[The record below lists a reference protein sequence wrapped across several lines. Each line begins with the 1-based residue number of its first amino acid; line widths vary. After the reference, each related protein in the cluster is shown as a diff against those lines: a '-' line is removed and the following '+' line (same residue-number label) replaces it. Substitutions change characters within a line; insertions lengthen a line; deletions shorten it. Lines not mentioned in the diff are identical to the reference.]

1 MKKTVRWVIGII
13 LGVYIGTIV
22 LLNIPYIQQK
32 TTVFVAKE
40 LSQIMGTQL
49 TIGKIDMGL
58 LNRIIIDN
66 VILDD
71 QTGRE
76 MLKITRLS
84 AKFDIP
90 ALFRGKIAISSVQ
103 LFGFNINLNK
113 QTPDSPP
120 NFKFVLDAFASKDT
134 VQANN
139 SIDLRINSI
148 LMRRGKLTYDVLSE
162 EETPGKFNA
171 QHVKLRNIIANISL
185 KALQTDSVNAAI
197 KRFSVDEQSGFEI
210 RKLSMK
216 LVANDKS
223 MHIDNFAIDLP
234 GTSLKMDTI
243 HLAYDSLGAFKQ
255 FANNVRFSLRTLP
268 SHITLKDISPFVP
281 ALSNF
286 KEKIDFGI
294 DVGGTVNQLNCH
306 KLEINVRNQFRLLGD
321 ASLQE
326 LSHPKDAYIFGN
338 LTQLSASSEGIG
350 FLVRNLSKN
359 YNGVPPILTRLG
371 NIAFHG
377 EISGY
382 FTDLVTYG
390 QLRTDIGSIRTDLK
404 LSSNKD
410 KGLFS
415 YSGSVETKEFEL
427 GELTANDKLGQIT
440 FNMNVQ
446 GNHQDNRQPSVVLKG
461 LVAAIEY
468 SNYKYENIA
477 LDGQYKSGGFNGKIA
492 LDDDNGSVFLNGDIN
507 LAEKIP
513 SFNFLA
519 EIKNVKPHNLH
530 LTPNYKDAEFSFK
543 VKANFTGG
551 SIDQMI
557 GEINVDSLAFI
568 APEKDFFM
576 NNLKVS
582 ATHNNNKN
590 QLKLSS
596 EFLTAN
602 IEGNFLYRTLPA
614 SVMNVMRRYV
624 PSLILPSKRLI
635 ESDNN
640 FNFNIHIY
648 NTDILSTVFDI
659 PLKIFTH
666 STVNGYF
673 NDELQRLRVEG
684 YFPRLQYKN
693 MFIES
698 GLVIC
703 ENPSDQFQAQVRFT
717 NVKKEGAVNVS
728 LNTQV
733 KDDKVSTTMNW
744 GNSGAVTYSG
754 QLAAMAQFFRTD
766 GEKPL
771 LKAVVDIKPTDVIL
785 NDTLWQVHPSQVV
798 VDSGKIDINDFQ
810 FSHRDRYIRI
820 NGRLSDNP
828 KDTVKV
834 NLKEINIGYVFD
846 IANIDDVD
854 FGGDATGTAYASGV
868 FKKPTLDT
876 RLFIRNFS
884 LNDGLLGD
892 MNIYGAWHDEKEGIF
907 LDAHIR
913 EANATHTQID
923 GYIFPSKPKSGLD
936 LNINADSLNLKF
948 LHFYMQSVVDDL
960 KGRATGKVHFYGPF
974 KALNLE
980 GAVMANAT
988 LKFGILNTSFNVN
1001 DSIHLAPTGLTFKQ
1015 MHISDLEGH
1024 RGSLDGYLH
1033 FEHFKNLNYRF
1044 DINVSNML
1052 VMDTKESN
1060 DIPFYG
1066 TVYGTG
1072 NALLSGNAQG
1082 LNVTAGITTNRNTN
1096 LTYTTASIAS
1106 AASNQFI
1113 KFVDKTPRRNMQD
1126 SILAT
1131 EYERIRQEEEAKK
1144 SQTDIRLN
1152 ILVDATPDATM
1163 KIIMDPISGDY
1174 ISGKGTGN
1182 LRTEFYNKGD
1192 VKMFG
1197 NYRISQGIYKFSL
1210 QEVIRKDFIIKDGS
1224 TLTFN
1229 GPPLDAT
1236 LDIQAAYTVPSTSL
1250 NDLMPPEVS
1259 SVVQQPNVRVN
1270 CMMNLTG
1277 VLLRPTIKLGIELPN
1292 ERDEVQALVR
1302 NYISTD
1308 EQMNM
1313 QILYLLGI
1321 GKFYMQD
1328 NTNNNQSSSVMS
1340 SVLSSTL
1347 SGQLN
1352 NMLSQIID
1360 NNNWN
1365 IGANLSTGDKGWSEM
1380 EWETMLSG
1388 QLLNNRL
1395 LINGNFG
1402 YRDNPMANTNFVGDF
1417 EAEFL
1422 LNRSGDVRLKAYNET
1437 NNRYYTKTNLTT
1449 QGIGIMY
1456 KKDFSKWNELFFWN
1470 KWRLRRLQKQT
1481 EAKQKVENTDSIGT
1495 DSAQSRTKRER

>member
-1 MKKTVRWVIGII
+1 
-13 LGVYIGTIV
+13 
-22 LLNIPYIQQK
+22 
-32 TTVFVAKE
+32 
-40 LSQIMGTQL
+40 MGTQL

-58 LNRIIIDN
+58 LNRVIIDN
-66 VILDD
+66 VTLGD
-71 QTGRE
+71 QAGKE

-90 ALFRGKIAISSVQ
+90 ALLRGKIAISSVQ

-134 VQANN
+134 TDTKS

-148 LMRRGKLTYDVLSE
+148 LMRRGRLSYDVLSE
-162 EETPGKFNA
+162 AQTPGKFNA

-197 KRFSVDEQSGFEI
+197 KRLSVDEQSGFELK
-210 RKLSMK
+210 KLSLK

-243 HLAYDSLGAFKQ
+243 RLDYDSLGAFKQ
-255 FANNVRFSLRTLP
+255 FADNVRFSFRTLP
-268 SHITLKDISPFVP
+268 SHITLKDLSPFVP

-286 KEKIDFGI
+286 KEKIELGI
-294 DVGGTVNQLNCH
+294 DIDGTVNQLICH
-306 KLEINVRNQFRLLGD
+306 KVEITAGEQFRLLGD
-321 ASLQE
+321 ASLQN

-338 LTQLSASSEGIG
+338 LTQLSASSEGVG
-350 FLVRNLSKN
+350 FLVRNLSTD
-359 YNGVPPILTRLG
+359 YNGVPSILTRLG
-371 NIAFHG
+371 DISFHG

-390 QLRTDIGSIRTDLK
+390 QLRTDIGSVRTDIK
-404 LSSNKD
+404 LSSDKS

-415 YSGSVETKEFEL
+415 YSGSVETKELEL
-427 GELTANDKLGQIT
+427 GKLIDNDQLGKIT
-440 FNMNVQ
+440 FNLDVQ
-446 GNHQDNRQPSVVLKG
+446 GNHLRNQRPTVVLKG
-461 LVAAIEY
+461 LIAAIEY

-477 LDGQYKSGGFNGKIA
+477 LDGEYKRGGFNGKVA
-492 LDDDNGSVFLNGDIN
+492 LDDENGSIYLNGDIN
-507 LAEKIP
+507 LAEKVP
-513 SFNFLA
+513 SFNFQA
-519 EIKNVKPHNLH
+519 NINKVKPHNLH
-530 LTPNYKDAEFSFK
+530 LTPKYEDAEFSLK
-543 VKANFTGG
+543 VNANFTGG

-557 GEINVDSLAFI
+557 GEINIDSLSFI

-576 NNLKVS
+576 NNLKIS
-582 ATHNNNKN
+582 ATHNDQKN
-590 QLKLSS
+590 QLKVAS
-596 EFLTAN
+596 EFLTAD
-602 IEGNFLYRTLPA
+602 IEGNFLYHTLPA
-614 SVMNVMRRYV
+614 SIMNIMRRYV
-624 PSLILPSKRLI
+624 PSLILPGKKPI
-635 ESDNN
+635 ETHNN
-640 FNFNIHIY
+640 FNFNVHIY

-659 PLKIFTH
+659 PLKIFAH

-673 NDELQRLRVEG
+673 NDEMQRVRVEG
-684 YFPRLQYKN
+684 YFPRLQYGN
-693 MFIES
+693 TFIES
-698 GLVIC
+698 GLIIC
-703 ENPSDQFQAQVRFT
+703 ENPSDRFGAQVRFT
-717 NVKKEGAVNVS
+717 NLKKGGAVNVS
-728 LNTQV
+728 LDAQA
-733 KDDKVSTTMNW
+733 KDDQISTTVNW
-744 GNSGAVTYSG
+744 GNNAAVTYSG
-754 QLAAMAQFFRTD
+754 QLSTVAQFFRTA

-771 LKAVVDIKPTDVIL
+771 LKALVDIKPTDVIL

-798 VDSGKIDINDFQ
+798 VDSGKIDINNFH

-834 NLKEINIGYVFD
+834 DLKEINIGYVFD

-868 FKKPTLDT
+868 LKKPVMDT
-876 RLFIRNFS
+876 RLFIKNFS

-892 MNIYGAWHDEKEGIF
+892 MNIYGAWHDEREGIF

-913 EANATHTQID
+913 DANATHSRVD
-923 GYIFPSKPKSGLD
+923 GYIYPLKPKSGLD

-948 LHFYMQSVVDDL
+948 LHFYMKSVVDDL
-960 KGRATGKVHFYGPF
+960 KGRATGKVHFYGSF

-980 GAVMANAT
+980 GAVMTKAT
-988 LKFGILNTSFNVN
+988 MKFGILNASFNVN
-1001 DSIHLAPTGLTFKQ
+1001 DSIHLAPTGLTFNH
-1015 MHISDLEGH
+1015 MNISDPEGH
-1024 RGSLDGYLH
+1024 KGVLDGYLR
-1033 FEHFKNLNYRF
+1033 FQHFKNLNYRF
-1044 DINVSNML
+1044 DINVNNML
-1052 VMDTKESN
+1052 VMNTKESS

-1072 NALLSGNAQG
+1072 NALLSGDSQG
-1082 LNVTAGITTNRNTN
+1082 LDVNAGITTNRNTN

-1126 SILAT
+1126 SIRLAS
-1131 EYERIRQEEEAKK
+1131 EFEMLQQEEKA
-1144 SQTDIRLN
+1144 SDTDIRLN

-1163 KIIMDPISGDY
+1163 KIILDPISGDY
-1174 ISGKGTGN
+1174 ISGRGTGN

-1197 NYRISQGIYKFSL
+1197 NYRISQGVYKFSL

-1224 TLTFN
+1224 MLTFN
-1229 GPPLDAT
+1229 GPPLNAT
-1236 LDIQAAYTVPSTSL
+1236 LDIQATYTVPSASL
-1250 NDLMPPEVS
+1250 NDLIPEAS
-1259 SVVQQPNVRVN
+1259 TIVQQPNVRVN

-1277 VLLRPTIKLGIELPN
+1277 ILLRPTIKLGIELPN
-1292 ERDEVQALVR
+1292 ERDEVQSLVR

-1328 NTNNNQSSSVMS
+1328 NTNNNQNSNVMS

-1352 NMLSQIID
+1352 NMLAQIID

-1365 IGANLSTGDKGWSEM
+1365 IGTNLSTGEKGWSEM

-1417 EAEFL
+1417 EAEWL

-1437 NNRYYTKTNLTT
+1437 NDRYYTKTNLTT

-1470 KWRLRRLQKQT
+1470 KWKLRQLKKQT
-1481 EAKQKVENTDSIGT
+1481 GVMDKAEKTDSIGA
-1495 DSAQSRTKRER
+1495 DNAQSRNKRER

>member
-1 MKKTVRWVIGII
+1 MIGII
-13 LGVYIGTIV
+13 LGVYIGIIV

-40 LSQIMGTQL
+40 LSHIMGTQL
-49 TIGKIDMGL
+49 TIGKIDIGL

-66 VILDD
+66 VTLDD
-71 QTGRE
+71 QTGKE
-76 MLKITRLS
+76 MLKITRFS

-134 VQANN
+134 VRTNS

-171 QHVKLRNIIANISL
+171 QHVKLHNIIANISL
-185 KALQTDSVNAAI
+185 KALQSDSINAAI
-197 KRFSVDEQSGFEI
+197 KRFSVDEQSGFELK
-210 RKLSMK
+210 KLSMK
-216 LVANDKS
+216 LVANNKS

-243 HLAYDSLGAFKQ
+243 RLDYDSLGAFKQ
-255 FANNVRFSLRTLP
+255 FANNVRFSIQTLP
-268 SHITLKDISPFVP
+268 SYITLKDISPFVP

-286 KEKIDFGI
+286 KEKIEFGI
-294 DVGGTVNQLNCH
+294 AIDGTVNQLNCH
-306 KLEINVRNQFRLLGD
+306 KLEINAGNHFRLLGD

-338 LTQLSASSEGIG
+338 LTQLSVSSEGIG

-359 YNGVPPILTRLG
+359 YNGVPPILTQLG
-371 NIAFHG
+371 NIDFHG
-377 EISGY
+377 EVSGY

-390 QLRTDIGSIRTDLK
+390 QLRTSIGSVRTDLK
-404 LSSNKD
+404 LSSDKS

-415 YSGSVETKEFEL
+415 YSGNVEAKEFEL
-427 GELTANDKLGQIT
+427 GKLIANNKLGQIT
-440 FNMNVQ
+440 FNLNVQ
-446 GNHQDNRQPSVVLKG
+446 GSHQDNQRPTVVLKG
-461 LVAAIEY
+461 LIATIEY
-468 SNYKYENIA
+468 SNYKYENIT
-477 LDGQYKSGGFNGKIA
+477 LDGEYKQGGFNGKVA
-492 LDDDNGSVFLNGDIN
+492 LDDENGSIFLNGDIN
-507 LAEKIP
+507 LTSKVP

-519 EIKNVKPHNLH
+519 EINSVKPYNLQ
-530 LTPNYKDAEFSFK
+530 LTPNYKDSEFSFK

-551 SIDQMI
+551 SINQMI
-557 GEINVDSLAFI
+557 GEINVDSLSYI
-568 APEKDFFM
+568 APEKDFFL
-576 NNLKVS
+576 NNLKVL

-590 QLKLSS
+590 QLKLTS

-602 IEGNFLYRTLPA
+602 VEGNFLYHTLPIT
-614 SVMNVMRRYV
+614 VMNIMKRYV
-624 PSLILPSKRLI
+624 PSLILSNKKAI
-635 ESDNN
+635 ETHNN
-640 FNFNIHIY
+640 FNFDIHIY
-648 NTDILSTVFDI
+648 NTDILSTIFNI
-659 PLKIFTH
+659 PLKIFAH

-717 NVKKEGAVNVS
+717 NMKKEGAVNVS
-728 LNTQV
+728 LNTQA

-744 GNSGAVTYSG
+744 GNNGAVTYSG
-754 QLAAMAQFFRTD
+754 QLSTVAQFFRSE
-766 GEKPL
+766 GSPPL
-771 LKAVVDIKPTDVIL
+771 LKAVVDIKPTDIIL

-846 IANIDDVD
+846 IANIEDVD
-854 FGGDATGTAYASGV
+854 FGGDATGIAYASGV
-868 FKKPTLDT
+868 LKNPVLDT
-876 RLFIRNFS
+876 RLFIKNFS
-884 LNDGLLGD
+884 LNNGLLGD

-913 EANATHTQID
+913 DANTTHTHVD
-923 GYIFPSKPKSGLD
+923 GYIFPLHPKSGLD
-936 LNINADSLNLKF
+936 LNINADSLNLQF
-948 LHFYMQSVVDDL
+948 LHFYMRSVIDNL

-974 KALNLE
+974 NALNLE
-980 GAVMANAT
+980 GAVMTNAT

-1001 DSIHLAPTGLTFKQ
+1001 DSIHLAPTGLTFNH
-1015 MHISDLEGH
+1015 MRISDPENH
-1024 RGSLDGYLH
+1024 RGVLDGYLH
-1033 FEHFKNLNYRF
+1033 FQHFKNLDYRF
-1044 DINVSNML
+1044 DINVNNML
-1052 VMDTKESN
+1052 IMNTKESN

-1082 LNVTAGITTNRNTN
+1082 LDVTAGITTNRNTN

-1106 AASNQFI
+1106 ATSNQFI

-1126 SILAT
+1126 SILLAN
-1131 EYERIRQEEEAKK
+1131 EYEWAQQKEEKELSA
-1144 SQTDIRLN
+1144 DIRLN

-1174 ISGKGTGN
+1174 ISGRGTGN

-1197 NYRISQGIYKFSL
+1197 NYRINQGIYKFSL
-1210 QEVIRKDFIIKDGS
+1210 QEVIRKEFIIKDGS
-1224 TLTFN
+1224 TISFN
-1229 GPPLDAT
+1229 GPPLNAT

-1250 NDLMPPEVS
+1250 NDLIPDVS
-1259 SVVQQPNVRVN
+1259 TIVQQPNVRVN

-1292 ERDEVQALVR
+1292 EREEVQSLVR

-1328 NTNNNQSSSVMS
+1328 NTNRNQNANVMS

-1402 YRDNPMANTNFVGDF
+1402 YRDNPLANTNFIGDF
-1417 EAEFL
+1417 EAEWL

-1437 NNRYYTKTNLTT
+1437 NDRYYTKTNLTT
-1449 QGIGIMY
+1449 QGVGIMY
-1456 KKDFSKWNELFFWN
+1456 KKDFNKWNELFFWN
-1470 KWRLRRLQKQT
+1470 KWKLHRLRKQP
-1481 EAKQKVENTDSIGT
+1481 KIKVKIENADSIGT
-1495 DSAQSRTKRER
+1495 DGGVPFARDLK